1 MKVQHFCQSF
11 HRFIEFVIKTFSSTK
26 VWLDEVT
33 WNPWNPGQ
41 VLRVNHPRALN
52 ISRRIERAV
61 KMNTTSQYASLPIQ
75 VLKIK
80 DFGLFS
86 EFLDASRP
94 KILSFHYSQ
103 LINQVFPLNIAS
115 YLS

>member
-80 DFGLFS
+80 PRTLGYLVYFWTPAGQK
-86 EFLDASRP
+86 FL
-94 KILSFHYSQ
+94 
-103 LINQVFPLNIAS
+103 VFIIAN
-115 YLS
+115 LLTKFFL